1 MPHRLRKPPR
11 IWAPEASLRG
21 SYRRFIHFLT
31 PFMFI
36 LVMTRAQDR
45 PSPLPSPSP
54 RAAFSVIFVHVSWR
68 KYRGLQGGI
77 MSLEG
82 VKFSKKHKLRTDL
95 FHHTHEVWGPCS
107 VKSTPLW
114 RRGPRVLE
122 SYCGFP
128 ILRSHFSTLGHF
140 HTWELCTIYWFFDPV
155 CSRFPRY
162 NHILDKFGVKIR
174 CAAASG
180 RGAYSTACNN
190 KQ

>member
-1 MPHRLRKPPR
+1 MIYSFFDP
-11 IWAPEASLRG
+11 ISV
-21 SYRRFIHFLT
+21 HFGHDT
-31 PFMFI
+31 CTGP
-36 LVMTRAQDR
+36 
-45 PSPLPSPSP
+45 PLPPPLPLPARWIFGDFCSRFVKEISGAP
-54 RAAFSVIFVHVSWR
+54 R
-68 KYRGLQGGI
+68 GGI

-82 VKFSKKHKLRTDL
+82 VKFSKRHKLRTDL

-140 HTWELCTIYWFFDPV
+140 HTWELCTIYCFFDPV

-180 RGAYSTACNN
+180 RGAYSTACYQHNYTYYTT
-190 KQ
+190 